1 MVQLGNAIIIT
12 EDEKREILDCID
24 RIFKCENSL
33 ELDLKHRMPYYTPS
47 VDDFKAHLDL
57 DPRLLLPYYF
67 FLTDKDADGDY
78 RFEPDDMDLM
88 ETREF
93 IEEYYSD
100 KIFVVENKEK
110 VKEMEALYKK
120 KMKE

>member
-1 MVQLGNAIIIT
+1 MGT
-12 EDEKREILDCID
+12 
-24 RIFKCENSL
+24 
-33 ELDLKHRMPYYTPS
+33 
-47 VDDFKAHLDL
+47 
-57 DPRLLLPYYF
+57 
-67 FLTDKDADGDY
+67 DADGDY